1 MGWQGWGSRD
11 GTQTYT
17 LTTPRLSP
25 VLCTHYNLDLPDGH
39 ENGASLVVGIGRAGG
54 GTESGWGHRRGGDN
68 GYSH

>member
-1 MGWQGWGSRD
+1 MARIGSRD
-11 GTQTYT
+11 GAQTYA

-54 GTESGWGHRRGGDN
+54 GTESGWGYRSGGDN